1 MARLQFEYP
10 RTLLVLTSP
19 NRKGYLQYHSVAIS
33 ENSLDRG
40 WRNNYFDHKLA
51 GTGTRDQATS
61 KSNPARSQGQRT
73 ELRDRSDK
81 FKTQIKTWHGH
92 GHGTAWWET
101 PWERVRHR
109 PYLLDQVEGEEGAKV
124 RRAASS
130 RTRTST
136 DSDPPSGRG
145 GRWSG
150 RGTSCG
156 PRLREFAGAPRSHKS
171 QQRPAS
177 QELALLMLFCYE
189 SMAMPDRQ
197 VPASPATLRGRS
209 REQKRQAVGKE
220 SCARGMSGK
229 KGWID
234 DGGNKGETAAES
246 ETCAALPTHGSL
258 WAYSVEAHHLLGP
271 ATSEPRKLVFFLTRP
286 GKPNSV
292 WSCRQNQLKKIGTH
306 RLMTTLQ
313 TYFNRDEYTAYHVV
327 THVSRKCKQATNYFA
342 YTHTLYIIQKDW
354 SINVKTD

>member
-10 RTLLVLTSP
+10 RTLLVLISP

-209 REQKRQAVGKE
+209 REQKRQAVGKRE
-220 SCARGMSGK
+220 LRARHERQEGMDRRR
-229 KGWID
+229 WQQR
-234 DGGNKGETAAES
+234 GNCRRVRNVR
-246 ETCAALPTHGSL
+246 CAAYPRESL
-258 WAYSVEAHHLLGP
+258 GLFRRGPSSTRPSYFGAQEACFFFDSPRKAKFCLKLSTKSVEKDRYASANDNFTNLL
-271 ATSEPRKLVFFLTRP
+271 
-286 GKPNSV
+286 
-292 WSCRQNQLKKIGTH
+292 
-306 RLMTTLQ
+306 
-313 TYFNRDEYTAYHVV
+313 
-327 THVSRKCKQATNYFA
+327 
-342 YTHTLYIIQKDW
+342 
-354 SINVKTD
+354 